1 MKRFIYI
8 ILAACIILS
17 NACIC
22 TFADNSREFAV
33 EDLKPQW
40 PLRTGGPY
48 YITGVD
54 YYRTLKPI
62 EHPDGEHN
70 GIDVSVNGVEVYPVY
85 DGIVQQA
92 AHVESAGYMVELK
105 HNVNGKI
112 YYSRY
117 LHLRPHSIKVKV
129 GDTVTTDTV
138 LGISGGSGETGSNND
153 YGKHLH
159 FDIVKDGCQNYQDRG
174 YTFDY
179 YINNRTELKNVRF
192 LSEWENT
199 NGSEKSCYW
208 NWIVSNSERINGDY
222 VIKATVNSVSP
233 AAPVHTCTKFETYKN
248 GNTKVL
254 GACKECHK
262 AYDWQSTFN
271 RITNQTAS
279 LQKSNY
285 KINVYNAPYED
296 AVKTT
301 AKKPVDKFA
310 VVGTVKNAYG
320 NEWYA
325 IDYPDD
331 AKKVCYIAY
340 IYKSTLTDNYGIV
353 SEQESI
359 KYDSGTTVS
368 KTHTHNYNF
377 NNGQCYCGAVKSSSQ
392 QNNAESTLKI
402 NLTSYPVRHT
412 QGNNFGLRG
421 TISSNY
427 KIRKI
432 YGYIKQNGN
441 SVQSSEDTPNVKSVD
456 VRYQH
461 LNNNLIFDRLNTGDY
476 TLEVQAI
483 DASGNSVWVSKNFT
497 VIGEAARAESTL
509 SINLDRY
516 PVTLNEGSSFGLRGS
531 VSSNYDISVVR
542 GYVINSNGQTVL
554 SSKDSPYSRSLNIK
568 YANLNNDLVFN
579 NLSAGNYTLRIAAA
593 DSSGRTVEVSKEFS
607 VMSQQKGNSSSLSI
621 NLERYPVT
629 LKLGSSF
636 GLRGSVTSNYNISSV
651 RGYVTNSNGQTVLS
665 SKDTPNSTYMDIRY
679 ANLNEDLVFNNLS
692 AGNYT
697 MKVVA
702 VDASGR
708 TAEAAKDFTVKANEA
723 YVDNSPNGDGVTGV
737 VNIPSNWDNLS
748 IRTGP
753 STNYQIVGSM
763 NNGVRCTVY
772 PNKTSNGWYY
782 VNYNGIWGYASGRQI
797 NLSSSVSNTQ
807 AQNTRIGIVNI
818 PSDWDNLSIRT
829 GPSTGYQIVGSM
841 NHGVRCTVYPDKAS
855 NGWYYVEYN
864 GVRGY
869 AAGNR
874 INLQ

>member
-1 MKRFIYI
+1 MKRLIYI
-8 ILAACIILS
+8 FLAVISLLTSTVYANNEPRHAPNMYVEWS
-17 NACIC
+17 SSQN
-22 TFADNSREFAV
+22 FDAV
-33 EDLKPQW
+33 EVDWLCDKDAVNTYWAVHNWSNGYAGFQNKDGKHVLLLSLWDLTDGTTPQIEYISHGENGDFDGEG
-40 PLRTGGPY
+40 TGKQVFTNYNWQVGKWYSMRIQIDKAGNKTIYSQWIKEENSNWLKIAAISYENHEFPF
-48 YITGVD
+48 TGVSMFQEDFTHNNKMRSCKMRNARGRIYGTNNWNFLSRCEITNSFFPTDDATWEKGVLNNITYNCNWNTGYD
-54 YYRTLKPI
+54 Y
-62 EHPDGEHN
+62 
-70 GIDVSVNGVEVYPVY
+70 VW
-85 DGIVQQA
+85 VQSGGQGFA
-92 AHVESAGYMVELK
+92 A
-105 HNVNGKI
+105 NGKTI
-112 YYSRY
+112 PAFYT
-117 LHLRPHSIKVKV
+117 LTETK
-129 GDTVTTDTV
+129 DTK
-138 LGISGGSGETGSNND
+138 GSN
-153 YGKHLH
+153 
-159 FDIVKDGCQNYQDRG
+159 
-174 YTFDY
+174 
-179 YINNRTELKNVRF
+179 
-192 LSEWENT
+192 
-199 NGSEKSCYW
+199 
-208 NWIVSNSERINGDY
+208 
-222 VIKATVNSVSP
+222 
-233 AAPVHTCTKFETYKN
+233 
-248 GNTKVL
+248 
-254 GACKECHK
+254 
-262 AYDWQSTFN
+262 
-271 RITNQTAS
+271 
-279 LQKSNY
+279 
-285 KINVYNAPYED
+285 
-296 AVKTT
+296 
-301 AKKPVDKFA
+301 
-310 VVGTVKNAYG
+310 
-320 NEWYA
+320 
-325 IDYPDD
+325 
-331 AKKVCYIAY
+331 
-340 IYKSTLTDNYGIV
+340 
-353 SEQESI
+353 ESI

-579 NLSAGNYTLRIAAA
+579 NLSAGNYILRIAAA